1 MRVLIC
7 DDQAI
12 IRHGLAMI
20 LKLTSDI
27 EVVGL
32 AEHGGEV
39 LRLTEQLAPDLV
51 LMDLKMPGMNGVE
64 ATRQLRSRYPTT
76 QVLVLT
82 TYDDDQW
89 LFDAL
94 RAGACG
100 YLLKDTPPEGL
111 LKAIR
116 GTIAGKTFLDPAIA
130 GKLVAH
136 VAERPA
142 QLASVIT
149 AKLTEREIDVLRL
162 IASGYSNP
170 AIAERLHLSDGTV
183 RNYVSTIIAKLEV
196 ADRTQAALMA
206 AQHGVI
212 ERRQQAVARQD
223 CRS

>member
-1 MRVLIC
+1 VRVLIC
-7 DDQAI
+7 DDQTI

-27 EVVGL
+27 EVIGL
-32 AEHGGEV
+32 AENGAEA
-39 LRLTEQLAPDLV
+39 LRLAEQLAPDLV
-51 LMDLKMPGMNGVE
+51 LMDLKLPGMSGVE
-64 ATRQLRSRYPTT
+64 ATRQIRSRHPAM

-89 LFDAL
+89 IFDAL

-100 YLLKDTPPEGL
+100 YLLKDTPPEDL

-116 GTIAGKTFLDPAIA
+116 GTAEGKTFLDPSVAA
-130 GKLVAH
+130 KLVAH
-136 VAERPA
+136 IAERPA
-142 QLASVIT
+142 QPASAIT

-162 IASGYSNP
+162 IASGHPNT

-183 RNYVSTIIAKLEV
+183 RNHVSAIIAKLEV

-212 ERRQQAVARQD
+212 ERRKQL
-223 CRS
+223 